1 MKKSEIGNYIRGT
14 KDYYNAMIGHGYLL
28 PAYGSA
34 LVTREFLD
42 GVRAKIY
49 YCPTKDDKVPHI
61 EVANAPPKEE
71 LLKIWK
77 KAVKK
82 KVQEEPL

>member
-14 KDYYNAMIGHGYLL
+14 KDYYNAMVQHGYLL

-42 GVRAKIY
+42 GVRHRIY
-49 YCPTKDDKVPHI
+49 YCPTKED
-61 EVANAPPKEE
+61 
-71 LLKIWK
+71 
-77 KAVKK
+77 
-82 KVQEEPL
+82 